1 MRGRRVEQR
10 EKGIVQGMIMMMN
23 GRVIANDYERSH
35 NSYECAQTFT
45 IKA

>member
-23 GRVIANDYERSH
+23 GRVIARDEWES
-35 NSYECAQTFT
+35 NS
-45 IKA
+45 